1 VNQDEYQKMAEY
13 EESYWWHIGRNA
25 IVDLQLKAITKTMRR
40 PLRIL
45 NVGAGTGGTV
55 PTLAAYGE
63 VHNVD
68 AEPRALEFL
77 ERRGIP
83 NVKLVSGV
91 GLSFDERSFD
101 VIVAMDVLEHID
113 AENAALREWRR
124 LLKDDGELLIMVPA
138 YSWLWSAHD
147 EALRHFR
154 RYNRTHLGIALRLA
168 GFEVIKRSYAI
179 SFSLPL
185 VAGFRMLEG
194 WLRGDDRPGRS
205 SYVDL
210 PGPVNSLLT
219 SVLRGESQL
228 LRYIDLPWG
237 TSLIA
242 RARRRMRRQ
251 DAENE

>member
-1 VNQDEYQKMAEY
+1 VNEDEYQRLAEY

-25 IVDLQLKAITKTMRR
+25 IVDVQLQAITKTMRQ

-45 NVGAGTGGTV
+45 NVGAGTGGTA

-68 AEPRALEFL
+68 VEPKALEFL

-83 NVKLVSGV
+83 NAKLVSGV
-91 GLSFDERSFD
+91 DLPFEARSFD

-154 RYNRTHLGIALRLA
+154 RYNRTQLRIALRLA
-168 GFEVIKRSYAI
+168 GFEVVKRSYAI

-185 VAGFRMLEG
+185 VAGFRLFNG
-194 WLRGDDRPGRS
+194 LRRGDDQPGHS

-210 PGPVNSLLT
+210 PGPINRLFT
-219 SVLRGESQL
+219 AALRAESRL
-228 LRYIDLPWG
+228 LRYISLPWG
-237 TSLIA
+237 TSVMA

-251 DAENE
+251 GAARD